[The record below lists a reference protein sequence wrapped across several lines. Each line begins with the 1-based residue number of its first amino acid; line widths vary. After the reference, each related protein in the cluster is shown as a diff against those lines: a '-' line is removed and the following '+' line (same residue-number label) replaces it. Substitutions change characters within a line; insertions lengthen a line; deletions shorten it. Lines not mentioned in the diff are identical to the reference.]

1 MSKADTSCYATWVQS
16 KTGRFL
22 PCYEDGKPSASIYNP
37 EKEASSFAALDVFSQ
52 AGFILVA
59 GIGAALHLNELAKR
73 RPDARIAVVEANE
86 ESLRF
91 VLSDP
96 RVKLDDRI
104 AVCTADSLYDFLLE
118 RYFPPADGNFCLF
131 PLRSWAQA
139 NPPVFERIKESA
151 DKALSDIA
159 ADVST
164 QARFGKLWHANIMR
178 NLFLYASAGAHLL
191 ADFTHTAFPTEK
203 TAFIAGAGP
212 GLENS
217 FDDLK
222 RHRDSYYIVATD
234 TAFAA
239 LSAQGIASD
248 AVVTIDP
255 QLLSI
260 DHFSAPIDAKTLFI
274 CDLCCCPAVV
284 QRVLQN
290 EARILFFKSAHPLC
304 SLIELLHAP
313 EKNAEPLFPFFDCS
327 SGTVTLTAMDFAVKA
342 GFKRIVTG
350 GADFCYTGG
359 KAYVKGSYFDHLFGT
374 QSGRLL
380 PAQQEFCALMYRSEL
395 ESVCCAAGGQ
405 KTFTT
410 PLLKQYKNACDR
422 FCALHAGTVEF
433 IHASEVPTKIKRA
446 PPHTHQRVPHA
457 DFSFAG
463 TAAVKLTSSAPDRRR
478 FTLKDYKN
486 FLLRYENELQSLQ
499 THKVRANGSAVQKS
513 ILPYAAWYARY
524 HGKRPDLNKIAEEI
538 CHIQK
543 KYLYNTA
550 LS

>member
-1 MSKADTSCYATWVQS
+1 MNKADKSCYATWVQS
-16 KTGRFL
+16 KTGCFL

-73 RPDARIAVVEANE
+73 RPDARIAAVEANE

-91 VLSDP
+91 VLTDP

-139 NPPVFERIKESA
+139 NPLVFERIKESA
-151 DKALSDIA
+151 DKALSDIG

-164 QARFGKLWHANIMR
+164 QGRFGKLWHANIMR
-178 NLFLYASAGAHLL
+178 NLFLYSSANAHLI
-191 ADFTHTAFPTEK
+191 ADFTRTAFPTEK

-222 RHRDSYYIVATD
+222 RYRDSYYIVATD

-260 DHFSAPIDAKTLFI
+260 DHFYAPIDAKTLFI

-290 EARILFFKSAHPLC
+290 GARILFFKSAHPLC

-327 SGTVTLTAMDFAVKA
+327 SGTVTLTALDFAVKA
-342 GFKRIVTG
+342 GFKRIATG

-405 KTFTT
+405 KAFTT
-410 PLLKQYKNACDR
+410 PLLKQYKNAYDQ

-433 IHASEVPTKIKRA
+433 VHANEVPAKIKRA
-446 PPHTHQRVPHA
+446 PQHTHQRDPHGDSYFA
-457 DFSFAG
+457 AG
-463 TAAVKLTSSAPDRRR
+463 TDTVRKARR
-478 FTLKDYKN
+478 FTLKDYEN
-486 FLLRYENELQSLQ
+486 FLLRYVNELQSLQ
-499 THKVRANGSAVQKS
+499 PHNAQANGSAVQKS
-513 ILPYAAWYARY
+513 ILPYAAWHARY
-524 HGKRPDLNKIAEEI
+524 HGKRPDLNKITEEI
-538 CHIQK
+538 CHIQT